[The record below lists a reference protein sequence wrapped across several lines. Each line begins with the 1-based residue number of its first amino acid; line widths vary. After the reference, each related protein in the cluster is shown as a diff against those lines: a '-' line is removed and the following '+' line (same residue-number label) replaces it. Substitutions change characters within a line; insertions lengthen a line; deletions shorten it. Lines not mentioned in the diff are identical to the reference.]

1 MNELEA
7 ERALKELWGL
17 EGKVEKLAGERDLNF
32 KISGD
37 SNYVLKF
44 YPNANES
51 ATYLNLQDRALDQ
64 LSHLNLSPKPVE
76 SKNKRLT
83 ETWNSGLV
91 RLLQWIDGEMWAQAE
106 THATEEIIELG
117 RVIARI
123 DLGLKDLNLTSDE
136 STTLSRDFIWNMLQA
151 DKSLVWAE
159 KIKDEALKF
168 EVIKVL
174 ERYADEV
181 KPKLL

>member
-91 RLLQWIDGEMWAQAE
+91 RLLQWIDG
-106 THATEEIIELG
+106 
-117 RVIARI
+117 
-123 DLGLKDLNLTSDE
+123 D
-136 STTLSRDFIWNMLQA
+136 SRHRRD
-151 DKSLVWAE
+151 
-159 KIKDEALKF
+159 
-168 EVIKVL
+168 
-174 ERYADEV
+174 Y
-181 KPKLL
+181 